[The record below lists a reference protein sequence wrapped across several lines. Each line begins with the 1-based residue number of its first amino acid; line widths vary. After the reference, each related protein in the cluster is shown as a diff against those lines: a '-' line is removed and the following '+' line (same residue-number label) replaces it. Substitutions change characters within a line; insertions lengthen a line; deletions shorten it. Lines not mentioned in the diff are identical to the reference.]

1 MNTSGRFMAD
11 IPISPATR
19 AVAQRGV
26 TRFALF
32 ILAAA
37 IMTSLTLLAGC
48 SGQSEA
54 DANAGNPSTGAAGT
68 ADTGSAGTA
77 SAQTSSQQSNSPE
90 ASRKPAT
97 PEGADIV
104 ILLSDITET
113 ASFYPTTVG
122 GVDLEVLAIK
132 APDGTVRTAFNTC
145 QVCFSSGR
153 GYYVQE
159 GDNLVCQN
167 CGNQFAASR
176 VEIESGG
183 CNPVP
188 IFEGDKVTDGTTIT
202 IPADYLREAQ
212 SLFED
217 WKR

>member
-1 MNTSGRFMAD
+1 MDTSE
-11 IPISPATR
+11 
-19 AVAQRGV
+19 
-26 TRFALF
+26 RFAVGASIRRTTRVAARPVAF
-32 ILAAA
+32 ILAVVVMA
-37 IMTSLTLLAGC
+37 SLAFLAGC
-48 SGQSEA
+48 SGQPGT
-54 DANAGNPSTGAAGT
+54 DANTGNPSTEN
-68 ADTGSAGTA
+68 TGGEKTQAP
-77 SAQTSSQQSNSPE
+77 SQQADPQE
-90 ASRKPAT
+90 AARQPSV

-104 ILLSDITET
+104 ILLSDVTET
-113 ASFYPTTVG
+113 ARFYPTTAE
-122 GVDLEVLAIK
+122 GVDLEVLAIR

-145 QVCFSSGR
+145 QVCFNSGR

-188 IFEGDKVTDGTTIT
+188 IFEGDKVTDDTTVT
-202 IPADYLREAQ
+202 IPADYLKEARD
-212 SLFED
+212 LFEG

>member
-1 MNTSGRFMAD
+1 MGLSERFANGTSIRQ
-11 IPISPATR
+11 ATR
-19 AVAQRGV
+19 VAVQHGAAR
-26 TRFALF
+26 
-32 ILAAA
+32 LAAFLLVVA
-37 IMTSLTLLAGC
+37 IMTSLAFLAGC
-48 SGQSEA
+48 SGQPGT
-54 DANAGNPSTGAAGT
+54 DANAGNSNTESTGNAG
-68 ADTGSAGTA
+68 
-77 SAQTSSQQSNSPE
+77 AQTSSQQSEPQE
-90 ASRKPAT
+90 TARKPAT

-104 ILLSDITET
+104 ILLSDVTET

-145 QVCFSSGR
+145 QVCFNSGR

-188 IFEGDKVTDGTTIT
+188 IFEGDKVTDDTTIT
-202 IPADYLREAQ
+202 IPANYLREAQ
-212 SLFED
+212 GLFED